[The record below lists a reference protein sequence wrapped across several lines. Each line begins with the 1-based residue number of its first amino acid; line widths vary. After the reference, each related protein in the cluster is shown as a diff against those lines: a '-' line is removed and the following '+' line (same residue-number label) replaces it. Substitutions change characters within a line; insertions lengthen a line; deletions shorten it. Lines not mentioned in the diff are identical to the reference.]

1 VTVSVT
7 LEDLLDRVAR
17 TGGVVRDMGLLEAAA
32 ARPRASA
39 FGQDAYAT
47 LAQKAAAL
55 LHSIAQ
61 SQALLDGNKRL
72 ALGAALLML
81 RLNDARSSATHD
93 ELFDL
98 MIDIAAG
105 LDDIPTIAERLD
117 VEP

>member
-1 VTVSVT
+1 VTVFVT

-39 FGQDAYAT
+39 FGQDAYPT

-61 SQALLDGNKRL
+61 SQALLDGIKRL
-72 ALGAALLML
+72 GLGTALLML

-105 LDDIPTIAERLD
+105 LDDIPTIAERLH
-117 VEP
+117 VEV

>member
-1 VTVSVT
+1 VTVFVT

-39 FGQDAYAT
+39 FGQDAYPT
-47 LAQKAAAL
+47 LAHQAAAL

-98 MIDIAAG
+98 MIDIAEG
-105 LDDIPTIAERLD
+105 LDDITVIAERLR